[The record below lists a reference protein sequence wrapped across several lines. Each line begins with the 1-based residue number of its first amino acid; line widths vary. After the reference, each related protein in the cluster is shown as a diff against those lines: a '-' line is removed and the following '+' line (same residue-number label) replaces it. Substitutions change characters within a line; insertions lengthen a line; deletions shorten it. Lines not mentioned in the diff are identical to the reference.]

1 MRLVDYVRLTPSRK
15 SEIPARVSA
24 ETGLY
29 RLRKTRKMVAFQSS
43 IERGFVRLCDFA
55 NEVQHIAWEPFS
67 IEFTDLVDN
76 RTRTYTP
83 DYLVEI
89 NDREG
94 QRYRYVVEVK
104 ERREAGRLVEA
115 GGASVRG
122 RAHIAMMHWCRE
134 QGDCSFLLATDD
146 TIAAKGLANAKAISD
161 RATYTPDGDLAD
173 LILSGGLGDF
183 PATLGSTIYH
193 GDRFGFARGEII
205 STVLHLCAWDKLWF
219 DITDEWS
226 DDTVLDRGP
235 RRRVFV
241 R

>member
-1 MRLVDYVRLTPSRK
+1 MRLVDHVRLTPTRK

-24 ETGLY
+24 ETGSY
-29 RLRKTRKMVAFQSS
+29 RLRKNGKTVAFQSS
-43 IERGFVRLCDFA
+43 IERGFVQLCDFA

-67 IEFTDLVDN
+67 IEFRDLVDD

-89 NDREG
+89 NDQEG
-94 QRYRYVVEVK
+94 QRFRYIVEVK
-104 ERREAGRLVEA
+104 ERREADRIVEA
-115 GGASVRG
+115 GGTSVHG
-122 RAHIAMMHWCRE
+122 RTHIAMMHWCRE
-134 QGDCSFLLATDD
+134 QTDCSFLLATDD
-146 TIAAKGLANAKAISD
+146 TIAAKGLANAKAITD
-161 RATYTPDGDLAD
+161 RASYEPDGEFVD
-173 LILSGGLGDF
+173 LILSGSLGDF

-193 GDRFGFARGEII
+193 AERFGFVRGEVI
-205 STVLHLCAWDKLWF
+205 STVLHLCASDKLWF